1 MSHFPVWV
9 FTESGTETEIDDLL
23 SPYYEGVEVEPYIDR
38 RREDI
43 VPEYRTRWNEYLA
56 RAEQDLLKA
65 VPEDRPSVL
74 GRISKIRTALA
85 RSDEEIYRA
94 ETDGEELDAEGNI
107 LSTYNPD
114 SKWDWYTIGGRFEN
128 TIRTRDGRMVTSC
141 PVSDIA
147 PDADPDKLAQAR
159 RRYGI
164 ITGEIPPVSEK
175 EKRLAEDRIA
185 RFEMCFY
192 QDADDFAYQACA
204 NGAYAVVL
212 PNGVWQEPGKMGWW
226 GVSSASKDA
235 RREWNHSFADQFIR
249 NMPSNRIVTVVDCH
263 I

>member
-1 MSHFPVWV
+1 MV
-9 FTESGTETEIDDLL
+9 
-23 SPYYEGVEVEPYIDR
+23 Y
-38 RREDI
+38 
-43 VPEYRTRWNEYLA
+43 
-56 RAEQDLLKA
+56 LLKFGA
-65 VPEDRPSVL
+65 AWVL
-74 GRISKIRTALA
+74 PPGIFFLA
-85 RSDEEIYRA
+85 FWFVAWRLYR
-94 ETDGEELDAEGNI
+94 
-107 LSTYNPD
+107 
-114 SKWDWYTIGGRFEN
+114 K
-128 TIRTRDGRMVTSC
+128 
-141 PVSDIA
+141 
-147 PDADPDKLAQAR
+147 
-159 RRYGI
+159 
-164 ITGEIPPVSEK
+164 K

-212 PNGVWQEPGKMGWW
+212 PNGGWQEPGKMGWW

>member
-1 MSHFPVWV
+1 
-9 FTESGTETEIDDLL
+9 
-23 SPYYEGVEVEPYIDR
+23 
-38 RREDI
+38 
-43 VPEYRTRWNEYLA
+43 
-56 RAEQDLLKA
+56 
-65 VPEDRPSVL
+65 
-74 GRISKIRTALA
+74 
-85 RSDEEIYRA
+85 
-94 ETDGEELDAEGNI
+94 
-107 LSTYNPD
+107 
-114 SKWDWYTIGGRFEN
+114 
-128 TIRTRDGRMVTSC
+128 MVTSC

-212 PNGVWQEPGKMGWW
+212 PNGGWQEPGKMGWW